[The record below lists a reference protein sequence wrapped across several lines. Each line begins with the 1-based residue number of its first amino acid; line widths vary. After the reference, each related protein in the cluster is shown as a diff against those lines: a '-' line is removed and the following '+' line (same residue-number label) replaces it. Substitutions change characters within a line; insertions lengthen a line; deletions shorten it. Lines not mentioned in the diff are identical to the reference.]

1 MQESKFELLVDGVPY
16 MIKATPFE
24 FNTETRYKV
33 SYNGGREN
41 IFAWDTDM
49 KQMRAIDNDAS
60 TIPDNLEMAISKRL
74 QAGF

>member
-16 MIKATPFE
+16 IIKASPFE
-24 FNTETRYKV
+24 FNAKTRYKV
-33 SYNGGREN
+33 IYNGGEEN

-49 KQMRAIDNDAS
+49 KQMRAIDKDAS
-60 TIPDNLEMAISKRL
+60 TIPDNLEMAIGEKL